1 MKNQTMIKVEKD
13 TVNLLKGL
21 KVIKEEP
28 YNEVVKRLIENFV
41 EDFLNLNDMT
51 KESIKKGLED
61 MKKGAVFSKEE
72 ALDYIRSRH

>member
-28 YNEVVKRLIENFV
+28 YNEVIKRLIENFV
-41 EDFLNLNDMT
+41 EDFLDLNDMA
-51 KESIKKGLED
+51 KKSIKKGLED
-61 MKKGAVFSKEE
+61 MKKGVVFSKEE
-72 ALDYIRSRH
+72 ALDYIRNRH